1 MNSED
6 GDFSGAFLEHAE
18 GTIVRLHVQPGAR
31 RSSICGV
38 HGDRIRVAISEP
50 PEKGRAT
57 EAVRRL
63 LADQLNLPVSMI
75 MLVRGQTSR
84 QKDVLLA
91 GVTKINA
98 IARMQECIGEH

>member
-6 GDFSGAFLEHAE
+6 VDFSGALIEHAQ

-31 RSSICGV
+31 RSSICGL
-38 HGDRIRVAISEP
+38 HGDRIRVAVSEP
-50 PEKGRAT
+50 AEKGRAT

-63 LADQLNLPVSMI
+63 LADQLQLSVSMI

-84 QKDVLLA
+84 QKDLLLA
-91 GVTKINA
+91 GVKTIEA
-98 IARMQECIGEH
+98 VERLQACIG

>member
-1 MNSED
+1 MNSAD
-6 GDFSGAFLEHAE
+6 GDLGGALLEHAQ

-31 RSSICGV
+31 RSSICGL
-38 HGDRIRVAISEP
+38 HGDRIRVAVSEP

-84 QKDVLLA
+84 QKDLLLA
-91 GVTKINA
+91 GVTKIDA
-98 IARMQECIGEH
+98 IERMQQCIRKH